1 MKHKMY
7 TLSREGDTV
16 LEFDPAVESETKEA
30 ERHFELMTGEYKMAA
45 FSGSPE
51 ETPTHIR
58 RFDPSAKETVFVPH
72 IIGGA

>member
-16 LEFDPAVESETKEA
+16 LEFDPTVESETKEA
-30 ERHFELMTGEYKMAA
+30 ERHFEMMTRGRGMAA
-45 FSGSPE
+45 FAGTPA

-58 RFDPSAKETVFVPH
+58 RFDPSAKETVFVPQ
-72 IIGGA
+72 IQGG